1 MSPAP
6 RVAAIGS
13 TELALYSNQIAIN
26 FVLFALFA
34 LFATLC
40 ACLELAAIMHSARG
54 HSPEECPNAENSVAT
69 LLLRRDCDASAS
81 AAVLAG

>member
-1 MSPAP
+1 MSLAP

-13 TELALYSNQIAIN
+13 TELALYNNQIAIN
-26 FVLFALFA
+26 FA

-40 ACLELAAIMHSARG
+40 ACLELAAIMHSAHG
-54 HSPEECPNAENSVAT
+54 HSPEECPNAENSVAR
-69 LLLRRDCDASAS
+69 LLLRRDWDGSAT